1 MSDPYVLIECEHL
14 MCGPPSSTNPFF
26 FSKQNAV
33 GLSLRQAYGWR
44 QTILL
49 LYDGL

>member
-14 MCGPPSSTNPFF
+14 MCGPPSSTNAILF

-33 GLSLRQAYGWR
+33 GLSLRQAYG
-44 QTILL
+44 
-49 LYDGL
+49 